1 MLFDCSERPPKGDL
15 AVSKALLM
23 VILCCSSLTVY
34 RDTIE
39 HNEHADIRENEISDN
54 STILDNVVSLSLTKG
69 VTTSIHSVL
78 SNSDD
83 INILNPIHHS
93 SNEFTNMR
101 SSSQSSSSSAHFS
114 STASTSS
121 AHFSSTAS
129 TSSAH
134 FSSTASTSYPTS
146 SSSYMNNTNNSNNS
160 NINLNENISWLISAK
175 ATELVVASLYMVVT

>member
-39 HNEHADIRENEISDN
+39 HNEHADIREKEISDN

-129 TSSAH
+129 TS
-134 FSSTASTSYPTS
+134 YPTS

>member
-129 TSSAH
+129 TS
-134 FSSTASTSYPTS
+134 YPTS